1 MQYKT
6 KQKDRFNTLFPTSKT
21 YFFSDKVKKDQNV
34 NTN

>member
-6 KQKDRFNTLFPTSKT
+6 KQKDRFNTDSKT